1 GGMNVAETVEGLER
15 YPVNIRYP
23 REFRGSL
30 EQLRLLPIV
39 TPSGARIPLGDVA
52 SINVT
57 DGPPMIKSE
66 NARINGWIFVDT
78 RDRDLGSYVNDAREH
93 VAKAVD
99 LPPGYSISWAGQYEY
114 LLRATERLKIVVPI
128 TFFIIFI
135 LLYLNFRKLG
145 DVFLIM
151 GFLPFALGGGA
162 WFLYVLNYNL
172 SVAVGVGFIAL
183 AGIAV
188 EAGVVM
194 LEFLNKAVDSFKSS
208 EKEFNRERLL
218 EKISEAAS
226 QRVRP
231 IMMTTCST
239 IAGLLPI
246 MFISGSGSEIM
257 TRVVAPMIG
266 GMVSATL
273 LTLIVIPAVYFVW
286 KGLVLRHEK
295 YE

>member
-1 GGMNVAETVEGLER
+1 
-15 YPVNIRYP
+15 
-23 REFRGSL
+23 L
-30 EQLRLLPIV
+30 EQLRLLPII

-66 NARINGWIFVDT
+66 NARINGWVFVDT
-78 RDRDLGSYVNDAREH
+78 EDRDLGSYVNEARSI
-93 VAKAVD
+93 VAESVD

-114 LLRATERLKIVVPI
+114 MLRAMERLKIVVPI
-128 TFFIIFI
+128 TLIIIFV
-135 LLYLNFRKLG
+135 LLYLNFKRIT

-151 GFLPFALGGGA
+151 GFLPFALGGGV
-162 WFLYVLNYNL
+162 WLLYLLNYNL

-188 EAGVVM
+188 ESGVIM

-208 EKEFNRERLL
+208 ENELNRQRLFAY
-218 EKISEAAS
+218 ITEAAS

-231 IMMTTCST
+231 IMMTSCST

-246 MFISGSGSEIM
+246 MFITGTGSEIM
-257 TRVVAPMIG
+257 TRVAAPMIG
-266 GMVSATL
+266 GLVSSSI
-273 LTLIVIPAVYFVW
+273 LTLIVIPAVFYLW
-286 KGLVLRHEK
+286 KR
-295 YE
+295 YELIR

>member
-1 GGMNVAETVEGLER
+1 
-15 YPVNIRYP
+15 
-23 REFRGSL
+23 
-30 EQLRLLPIV
+30 
-39 TPSGARIPLGDVA
+39 
-52 SINVT
+52 
-57 DGPPMIKSE
+57 
-66 NARINGWIFVDT
+66 
-78 RDRDLGSYVNDAREH
+78 
-93 VAKAVD
+93 
-99 LPPGYSISWAGQYEY
+99 
-114 LLRATERLKIVVPI
+114 
-128 TFFIIFI
+128 
-135 LLYLNFRKLG
+135 
-145 DVFLIM
+145 M

-266 GMVSATL
+266 GMVSATA
-273 LTLIVIPAVYFVW
+273 LTLVVIPAVYFVW
-286 KGLVLRHEK
+286 KQYSLKHK
-295 YE
+295 FK